1 MAVENIGS
9 LVPTKIPALADDA
22 DIQDA
27 LRAYHYGSYDFD
39 TAETDATE
47 LLNPSIAY
55 TINNLQDQI
64 DTKAAL
70 EVAARDIS
78 RATTTAP
85 TASAFTAFSNTIPNG
100 YIWVD
105 TDSSAGV
112 GYYSAT
118 SIYTSTSPTTNLVN
132 GLLWVDKGTSPLK
145 MYVYNAD
152 TSAWDEIGA

>member
-1 MAVENIGS
+1 MAVENIGN

-39 TAETDATE
+39 TAETDPAE

-64 DTKAAL
+64 DDQVAL
-70 EVAARDIS
+70 ELAARNISSAQNTAPVAAN
-78 RATTTAP
+78 
-85 TASAFTAFSNTIPNG
+85 FTAFSATIPNG

-105 TDSSAGV
+105 KDAAAPV
-112 GYYSAT
+112 GYISAT
-118 SIYTSTSPTTNLVN
+118 SVYTATQPTTGLAN
-132 GLLWVDKGTSPLK
+132 GVIWIKKRIKSLRDVCL
-145 MYVYNAD
+145 
-152 TSAWDEIGA
+152 

>member
-55 TINNLQDQI
+55 TVNNLQTQI
-64 DTKAAL
+64 TTKAAL
-70 EVAARDIS
+70 EVSARDSS
-78 RATTTAP
+78 RASTTAP
-85 TASAFTAFSNTIPNG
+85 LAAAFSAFSNTIPDG
-100 YIWVD
+100 YVWLD
-105 TDSSAGV
+105 KDSSAGV

-118 SIYTSTSPTTNLVN
+118 SVYTTTAPSTNLAN
-132 GLLWVDKGTSPLK
+132 GLIWIKKGSSPIE

-152 TSAWDEIGA
+152 TSVFDRVV

>member
-39 TAETDATE
+39 TAETDPTE

-64 DTKAAL
+64 DDQVAL
-70 EVAARDIS
+70 ELAARNISSAQNSAPVAAN
-78 RATTTAP
+78 
-85 TASAFTAFSNTIPNG
+85 FTAFSATIPNG

-105 TDSSAGV
+105 KDAAAPV
-112 GYYSAT
+112 GYISAT
-118 SIYTSTSPTTNLVN
+118 SVYTATQPTTGLAN
-132 GLLWVDKGTSPLK
+132 GVIWIKKGSSPLE
-145 MYVYNAD
+145 MYVYNGD
-152 TSAWDEIGA
+152 TSTFNRVI

>member
-9 LVPTKIPALADDA
+9 LVPTKIPALVDDA

-39 TAETDATE
+39 TAETDPAE

-55 TINNLQDQI
+55 TINDLQDQI
-64 DTKAAL
+64 DDQVAL
-70 EVAARDIS
+70 ELVARDSS
-78 RATTTAP
+78 RVTTTAP
-85 TASAFTAFSNTIPNG
+85 TSAAFTAFSATIPDG

-105 TDSSAGV
+105 KDAAAQV

-118 SIYTSTSPTTNLVN
+118 SIYTTTQPSTNLVN
-132 GLLWVDKGTSPLK
+132 GVIWIKKGSNPLE
-145 MYVYNAD
+145 MYVYNGD
-152 TSAWDEIGA
+152 TSTFNQVI